1 MFNSA
6 YPAREEIFSLCHIN
20 YINCYIIRI
29 NYNPRTESRADLCAG
44 NLPSASIF
52 HDSTLLKCQIHKG
65 GCDKER
71 GNFNRTFYLSSK

>member
-29 NYNPRTESRADLCAG
+29 NYNPRTKPRGLVRGKSFERFDFSRL
-44 NLPSASIF
+44 
-52 HDSTLLKCQIHKG
+52 
-65 GCDKER
+65 
-71 GNFNRTFYLSSK
+71 NFIEVSDTQGRMR